1 MSDLFEAE
9 GNLVITQI
17 ENNAS
22 ADLQDEFAVDASNAV
37 KRKSRGSRG
46 QGVPQAVDH
55 LDRTVDLA
63 ETRNDLLRELLDTN
77 ESGDFSML
85 RSLKRLGKVTAGG
98 AALTA
103 GALATLDVSKSPNAG
118 PQPGPRPDPGGTGDT
133 SESDVV
139 DPTVVAAANVIAQG
153 ATVTPA
159 DVMAAQATVSAA
171 DVVEDK
177 ARVTSENLISDE
189 AVIDAA
195 NVIAQGATIGASATI
210 ASAAAVK
217 ASDVIDAPAT
227 PDVGDVIDPVTDIS
241 AKDVLTALGVG
252 ATAGGVG
259 LGAKSAKGLGGV
271 VGTGSL
277 SPSSFFPPSTV
288 MPLLQ
293 QTLNDLTSQDLPGF
307 GAGRGRNR
315 QVQQTTINNET
326 TVTVEQSG
334 GLDRREKQD
343 IIDETVDEVRSSLER
358 GL

>member
-1 MSDLFEAE
+1 MSFEAE
-9 GNLVITQI
+9 GTLVIQSI
-17 ENNAS
+17 ENNATP
-22 ADLQDEFAVDASNAV
+22 DLQDEFAVSASSVASNKGRSGGTRAV
-37 KRKSRGSRG
+37 RE
-46 QGVPQAVDH
+46 AVDH
-55 LDRTVDLA
+55 LDRNVDLN

-77 ESGDFSML
+77 ESGDFSFRKGL
-85 RSLKRLGKVTAGG
+85 RRLGRITAGG

-103 GALATLDVSKSPNAG
+103 GAISTAHVSKSPNTSPYPESQRGEEGPPAG
-118 PQPGPRPDPGGTGDT
+118 VD
-133 SESDVV
+133 ENEVV
-139 DPTVVAAANVIAQG
+139 DPTTVAAANVIAQG

-217 ASDVIDAPAT
+217 ASDVIDAPAA

-277 SPSSFFPPSTV
+277 SPSSIFPPSTV